1 MAYASFRDFLTALEK
16 AGELTRVAVP
26 VDTELLITEW
36 ANREMKSP
44 GGGKALLFEQPSVD
58 GKISKFPVA
67 INTMGSHRRMAMAL
81 GRDSVDQI
89 AQEIQLI
96 LKAKPPTDLREG
108 FALLKQGIH
117 LLHARPKSVREG
129 PCQEVVQLLEPST
142 LNKRQSGSDHLSTSA
157 LSLRDMP
164 ILKCWPKDGGRFITL
179 PNVHTRDP
187 ETGARNVGCYRMQ
200 IFDEQTTAMHWQVH
214 KVGARHGKRYY
225 ERNERMPVAVTVGG
239 DPALSFA
246 ATAPLP
252 DGLDEILFAG
262 FLRRKSIEMVKCKTI
277 DLEVP
282 ADVDFVLEGYVQP
295 GEMRPEGPFG
305 DHTGYYTALEDYP
318 VFHLTAITHRK
329 DAIYPTTIVGIPPME
344 DFYMGDASV
353 RIFLP
358 VFKMNFPE
366 LVDMTLPAEGVFHNL
381 VFVSIRKQYP
391 YQAFKVMHGL
401 WGMGQMMFS
410 KYVVVVDE
418 DCDVH
423 NTSEVLFRLC
433 ANTDPERDTSVIK
446 NPSDSLDHAPS
457 QQNIGS
463 HMGFDATRK
472 LPGENYRRQWPEL
485 LKMTDEAK
493 ALVDALQNRV
503 NSAT

>member
-1 MAYASFRDFLTALEK
+1 MAYRSFRHFLETLEQ
-16 AGELTRVAVP
+16 AGELTRVSDP
-26 VDTELLITEW
+26 VDTDLLITEW
-36 ANREMKSP
+36 ADREMKSS
-44 GGGKALLFEQPSVD
+44 GGGKALLFEQPVVD
-58 GKISKFPVA
+58 GQVSKFPVA
-67 INTMGSHRRMAMAL
+67 INTMGSRKRIAMAL
-81 GRDSVDQI
+81 GRESIDEV

-117 LLHARPKSVREG
+117 LLHARPKQVRDA
-129 PCQEVVQLLEPST
+129 PCQEIIHKIE
-142 LNKRQSGSDHLSTSA
+142 SDA
-157 LSLRDMP
+157 GRADDFSLRHLP

-187 ETGARNVGCYRMQ
+187 ETGARNVGVYRMQ
-200 IFDEQTTAMHWQVH
+200 IFDERTTAMHWQVH

-225 ERNERMPVAVTVGG
+225 ERNEPMPVAVALGG
-239 DPALSFA
+239 DPALSFS

-282 ADVDFVLEGYVQP
+282 AGVDLVLEGYVQP

-305 DHTGYYTALEDYP
+305 DHTGYYTAVEDYP
-318 VFHLTAITHRK
+318 VFHLTAITHRR
-329 DAIYPTTIVGIPPME
+329 DAVYPTTIVGIPPME
-344 DFYMGDASV
+344 DFYIGDAVV

-381 VFVSIRKQYP
+381 VIVSIRKQYP

-410 KYVVVVDE
+410 KYIVVVDE

-433 ANTDPERDTSVIK
+433 ANTDPGRDTTVIK
-446 NPSDSLDHAPS
+446 NPSDSLDHAPTE
-457 QQNIGS
+457 QNIGS
-463 HMGFDATRK
+463 HMGFDATHK
-472 LPGENYRRQWPEL
+472 LPGENYHRQWPEL

-493 ALVDALQNRV
+493 ALVDALRKK
-503 NSAT
+503 TR

>member
-1 MAYASFRDFLTALEK
+1 MAYGSFRHFLETLEQ
-16 AGELTRVAVP
+16 AGELTRVADP
-26 VDTELLITEW
+26 VDTNLLITEW
-36 ANREMKSP
+36 ADREMKSP
-44 GGGKALLFEQPSVD
+44 GGGKALLFEQPVVD

-67 INTMGSHRRMAMAL
+67 INTMGSRKRIAMAL
-81 GRDSVDQI
+81 GRESIEEI

-108 FALLKQGIH
+108 WSLLKQGIH
-117 LLHARPKSVREG
+117 LLHARPKSVRQAA
-129 PCQEVVQLLEPST
+129 CQEVVHNIE
-142 LNKRQSGSDHLSTSA
+142 SGTGPANDF
-157 LSLRDMP
+157 SLRDLP
-164 ILKCWPKDGGRFITL
+164 ILKCWPNDGGRFVTL

-187 ETGARNVGCYRMQ
+187 ETGARNVGVYRMQ
-200 IFDEQTTAMHWQVH
+200 IFDERTTAMHWQVH

-225 ERNERMPVAVTVGG
+225 ERGERMPVAVTLGG

-262 FLRRKSIEMVKCKTI
+262 FLRRKSIEMVQCKTI

-305 DHTGYYTALEDYP
+305 DHTGYYTAIEDYP
-318 VFHLTAITHRK
+318 VFHLNTITHRP
-329 DAIYPTTIVGIPPME
+329 DAVYPTTIVGIPPME
-344 DFYMGDASV
+344 DFYIGDAVV

-410 KYVVVVDE
+410 KYIVVVDE

-423 NTSEVLFRLC
+423 NTSDVLFRLC
-433 ANTDPERDTSVIK
+433 ANTDPARDTTVIK

-457 QQNIGS
+457 EQNIGS

-472 LPGENYRRQWPEL
+472 LPGENYHRQWPEL
-485 LKMTDEAK
+485 LRMTDEAK
-493 ALVDALQNRV
+493 ALVDALQKKTR
-503 NSAT
+503 

>member
-1 MAYASFRDFLTALEK
+1 MAYRSFREFLDALAK
-16 AGELTRVAVP
+16 AGEVTRVADP
-26 VDTELLITEW
+26 VDTNLLITEW
-36 ANREMKSP
+36 ADREMKSP
-44 GGGKALLFEQPSVD
+44 GGGKALLFEQPVVD
-58 GKISKFPVA
+58 GRTSKFPVA
-67 INTMGSHRRMAMAL
+67 INTMGSRKRIAMAL
-81 GRDSVDQI
+81 GRESIDEI

-108 FALLKQGIH
+108 WSLLKQGIH
-117 LLHARPKSVREG
+117 LLHARPKSVREAA
-129 PCQEVVQLLEPST
+129 CQEVVHNIE
-142 LNKRQSGSDHLSTSA
+142 SGTRPAADFSLHHL
-157 LSLRDMP
+157 P
-164 ILKCWPKDGGRFITL
+164 ILKCWPNDGGRFITL

-187 ETGARNVGCYRMQ
+187 ETGARNVGVYRMQ
-200 IFDEQTTAMHWQVH
+200 VFDERTTAMHWQVH

-225 ERNERMPVAVTVGG
+225 ERNERMPVAVTLGG

-262 FLRRKSIEMVKCKTI
+262 FLRRKSIEMVQCKTI

-305 DHTGYYTALEDYP
+305 DHTGYYTAVEDYP
-318 VFHLTAITHRK
+318 VFHLTTITHRR
-329 DAIYPTTIVGIPPME
+329 DAVYPTTIVGIPPME
-344 DFYMGDASV
+344 DFYIGDAVV

-410 KYVVVVDE
+410 KYIVVVDE

-423 NTSEVLFRLC
+423 NTSDVLFRLC
-433 ANTDPERDTSVIK
+433 ANTDPARDTTVIR
-446 NPSDSLDHAPS
+446 NPSDSLDHAPTE
-457 QQNIGS
+457 QNIGS

-472 LPGENYRRQWPEL
+472 LPGENYHRDWPEL
-485 LKMTDEAK
+485 LRMTDEAK
-493 ALVDALQNRV
+493 ALVDALQKKTR
-503 NSAT
+503 

>member
-1 MAYASFRDFLTALEK
+1 MAYPSFSHFLSVLEK
-16 AGELTRVAVP
+16 TGELRRVATP
-26 VDTELLITEW
+26 VDSELAIAEW
-36 ANREMKSP
+36 ADREMKSP
-44 GGGKALLFEQPSVD
+44 AGGKALLFEKPTVGGRVSQ
-58 GKISKFPVA
+58 FPLA
-67 INTMGSHRRMAMAL
+67 INTMGSEKRMALAL
-81 GRDSVDQI
+81 QVESVADL
-89 AQEIQLI
+89 AQEIALI

-108 FALLKQGIH
+108 WTLLKQGMN
-117 LLHARPKSVREG
+117 LLHARPKQVKSAA
-129 PCQEVVQLLEPST
+129 CQEVVHRFDNASQAADFT
-142 LNKRQSGSDHLSTSA
+142 LNDL
-157 LSLRDMP
+157 P

-187 ETGARNVGCYRMQ
+187 ETGSRNLGMYRMQ
-200 IFDEQTTAMHWQVH
+200 VYDSLTTGMHWQVH
-214 KVGARHGKRYY
+214 KVGARHGKVYY
-225 ERNERMPVAVTVGG
+225 ERNERMPVAVTLGG
-239 DPALSFA
+239 DPAYTFA

-262 FLRRKSIEMVKCKTI
+262 FVRKKSVELIKCLTN

-305 DHTGYYTALEDYP
+305 DHTGFYTALEDYP
-318 VFHLTAITHRK
+318 VFHLTAITHRRE
-329 DAIYPTTIVGIPPME
+329 ATYPATIVGVPPME
-344 DFYMGDASV
+344 DFYLGSASV

-366 LVDMTLPAEGVFHNL
+366 IVDMALPAEGVFHNL
-381 VFVSIRKQYP
+381 VFVSVRKQYP

-410 KYVVVVDE
+410 KYIVVVDE

-433 ANTDPERDTSVIK
+433 ANTDPKRDSTIII

-457 QQNIGS
+457 IQNVGS
-463 HMGFDATRK
+463 HMGLDATRK
-472 LPGENYRRQWPEL
+472 LPGEGYHRGWPEL
-485 LKMTDEAK
+485 ARMDEATRR
-493 ALVDALQNRV
+493 LVDELQKK
-503 NSAT
+503 AG

>member
-1 MAYASFRDFLTALEK
+1 E
-16 AGELTRVAVP
+16 P
-26 VDTELLITEW
+26 VDTELVIAEW

-44 GGGKALLFEQPSVD
+44 GGGKALLFEKPTID
-58 GKISKFPVA
+58 GKASAFPVA
-67 INTMGSHRRMAMAL
+67 INTMGSRKRIAMAL
-81 GRDSVDQI
+81 GSNDVGDL
-89 AQEIQLI
+89 AQEIHLI

-117 LLHARPKSVREG
+117 LLHARPKSVSSG
-129 PCQEVVQLLEPST
+129 PCQEVVHRFAERPT
-142 LNKRQSGSDHLSTSA
+142 LNVLPPPA
-157 LSLRDMP
+157 LP
-164 ILKCWPKDGGRFITL
+164 ILKCWPKDGGRFITF

-187 ETGARNVGCYRMQ
+187 ESGARNVGMYRMQ
-200 IFDEQTTAMHWQVH
+200 VFDDRTTAMHWQVH
-214 KVGARHGKRYY
+214 KVGGRHGKVYC
-225 ERNERMPVAVTVGG
+225 ERGERMPVAVTLGG
-239 DPALSFA
+239 DPALTFA

-262 FLRRKSIEMVKCKTI
+262 FLRKKSVELVKCKTI
-277 DLEVP
+277 DVEVP
-282 ADVDFVLEGYVQP
+282 ADADFVLEGFVHP

-305 DHTGYYTALEDYP
+305 DHTGFYTAVEDYP
-318 VFHLTAITHRK
+318 VFHLTAITHRR
-329 DAIYPTTIVGIPPME
+329 DAIYPTTIVGPPPME
-344 DFYMGDASV
+344 DFYMGDATV

-366 LVDMTLPAEGVFHNL
+366 IVDMTLPPEGVFHNL

-410 KYVVVVDE
+410 KYIVVVDE

-433 ANTDPERDTSVIK
+433 ANTDPARDTTVIK

-457 QQNIGS
+457 EQNIGS

-472 LPGENYRRQWPEL
+472 LPGENYHRPWPEL
-485 LKMTDEAK
+485 LKMTDEA
-493 ALVDALQNRV
+493 Q
-503 NSAT
+503 